1 MSERYG
7 WGQAPCG
14 TASAARRHAKR
25 GEELDEACKA
35 ARRLQKSERAGG
47 IAGGLSADTREI
59 RNGLPEFVAY
69 QYRGTGQDT
78 LTAGLTDQELAEAET
93 GAVGYVRSG

>member
-25 GEELDEACKA
+25 GEELDEACRA
-35 ARRLQKSERAGG
+35 ARRLQTSERRDQNAGT
-47 IAGGLSADTREI
+47 LTADRREF

-69 QYRGTGQDT
+69 RYRGTGRDT
-78 LTAGLTDQELAEAET
+78 LTADLTDQELAEAEI
-93 GAVGYVRSG
+93 GAVGRVR

>member
-35 ARRLQKSERAGG
+35 ARRLQTAERRDQNAG
-47 IAGGLSADTREI
+47 ALTADRREF

-69 QYRGTGQDT
+69 RYRGTGQDT
-78 LTAGLTDQELAEAET
+78 LTAGLTNEELAEAEVE
-93 GAVGYVRSG
+93 AVGYVRSG